1 MSATSGFDVTSP
13 VDGQVFAH
21 RPYATPPEIETAL
34 GHAVRAQRCL
44 ADTALETRQE
54 LCRKLVSCLRAGEPD
69 LSAEITWQM
78 GRPLHFATGELDGV
92 EERAT
97 YMIDVAAEA
106 LATRRAQRQGTL
118 SAELHFEA
126 AGVVLAIVPWNY
138 PFLTAVNS
146 VVPALVAGN
155 AVILKPSPQ
164 APLSGERL
172 ATAAQ
177 AAGFP
182 DGSVQALHLKNGD
195 TLRLVAEP
203 RISHVVF
210 TGSVA
215 VGRLIGAEAGRSLTA
230 VTLELGGNDAAYVR
244 SDADIAAT
252 AEALAEGAFFN
263 SGQSCCAIERI
274 FVTRGAFADFMDAF
288 LSAQAAWRLGDPFD
302 QDTRL
307 GPMVSA
313 EAAARLR
320 TLIEKAEASGAT
332 PLGPEPTDGFPTP
345 AYVPARSLLLNGEDN
360 RILDQELFGPLA
372 CIVPVDG
379 DDDALSRINDS
390 DYGLTASVWTEDG
403 NAARHIGER
412 LEVGTV
418 YQNCCDYLDPFLAWS
433 GRKNSG
439 IGLSLSALGYQQ
451 LTRPK
456 SYHLRTTLRRPR

>member
-1 MSATSGFDVTSP
+1 MPNTPGFDVTSP
-13 VDGQVFAH
+13 VDGKVFAH

-34 GHAVRAQRCL
+34 THAVRAQRNL
-44 ADTALETRQE
+44 AEAPLETRQE
-54 LCRKLVSCLRAGEPD
+54 LCRKLVSCLRAGEPN

-78 GRPLHFATGELDGV
+78 GRPLHFAMGELDGV

-106 LATRRAQRQGTL
+106 LATRHAQRQETL
-118 SAELHFEA
+118 SAELRFEA

-138 PFLTAVNS
+138 PFLTTVNS

-172 ATAAQ
+172 AAAAQ

-244 SDADIAAT
+244 ADADIAAT

-274 FVTRGAFADFMDAF
+274 FVARAAFADFMDAF

-320 TLIEKAEASGAT
+320 ALVEKAEASGAT

-372 CIVPVDG
+372 SIVPVDG

-418 YQNCCDYLDPFLAWS
+418 YQNRCDYLDPFLAWS

-439 IGLSLSALGYQQ
+439 IGFSLSALGYQQ

-456 SYHLRTTLRRPR
+456 SYHLRTTL